1 MAASRGPDLLV
12 GVRERR
18 RGVAGWQTRGARP
31 PTEVDDH
38 GWRTLIAELAD
49 WPLRSVTLQATTD
62 GVTVQSG
69 PNGCAPLYLVGN
81 RRGLWT
87 HWDPGQL
94 YRRISLDSPLDTPLA
109 SLFLAAF
116 DVPYSHRTLIGE
128 LHLLTEG
135 CHAAWRA
142 EDGHL
147 EFRYP
152 PAVGVPAEG
161 TLRPGAD
168 VVDGVW
174 RCLISTMRRWP
185 DHDAMGSELS
195 SGLDSALTTAALVA
209 CEQETPVRTYA
220 MALPPPGGD
229 VQAARRAHLV
239 SHFGSL
245 DTALPMAGHEPFVP
259 HGARALG
266 VPVLPW
272 EECYIEAADAMLAT
286 AAADGVRV
294 MVTGFGGDELCYPRR
309 GGIPGGPYRHRPPAS
324 EAVPGHLTAL
334 AREALQDVPTSADP
348 APPGVALIS
357 AVQVAATSS
366 ARYLRHGIWP
376 VLPLAA
382 PEIVR
387 LCARLPR
394 PWLRDRRLSRELL
407 SRVGVGPNVAYAPD
421 TDTFEPVMARG
432 LRQAW
437 PRWLSGLWDD
447 SRLADLGL
455 IDPARF
461 RTDFAGWA
469 ASGAA
474 DGTVPFYATIQ
485 LELTLRSLDAHAA
498 GAADA
503 APPR

>member
-1 MAASRGPDLLV
+1 MAASRGPDLLI
-12 GVRERR
+12 GVRERC
-18 RGVAGWQTRGARP
+18 RGVSGWQTRDTRP

-38 GWRTLIAELAD
+38 EWRALVAELAE
-49 WPLRSVTLQATTD
+49 WPLRSLTLQATSE

-69 PNGCAPLYLVGN
+69 PNGGAPLYLVGN
-81 RRGLWT
+81 HRGLWA

-94 YRRISLDSPLDTPLA
+94 YRWVSLDRPLDTCLA
-109 SLFLAAF
+109 SLFLATF
-116 DVPYSHRTLIGE
+116 DVPYSHRTLISG
-128 LHLLTEG
+128 LHLLTQG

-147 EFRYP
+147 RFRYP
-152 PAVGVPAEG
+152 PTAGVPAEG

-174 RCLISTMRRWP
+174 RCLTSMMRRWP
-185 DHDAMGSELS
+185 DHDLVGSELS

-209 CEQETPVRTYA
+209 CGRGAPARTYA

-229 VQAARRAHLV
+229 VQAERRADLV
-239 SHFGSL
+239 SHFGTV
-245 DTALPMAGHEPFVP
+245 DTALPMVGHEPF
-259 HGARALG
+259 ALG
-266 VPVLPW
+266 GSRARRTPVVPW
-272 EECYIEAADAMLAT
+272 EECYIEAADALLAT
-286 AAADGVRV
+286 AAADGVQV
-294 MVTGFGGDELCYPRR
+294 MVTGFGGDELCYPRS
-309 GGIPGGPYRHRPPAS
+309 GGPHRHRPPATD
-324 EAVPGHLTAL
+324 ALPGHLTAL
-334 AREALQDVPTSADP
+334 TREALRDVPTAADP
-348 APPGVALIS
+348 APPGVAFVS

-376 VLPLAA
+376 VFPLAG

-387 LCARLPR
+387 LCARLPK

-407 SRVGVGPNVAYAPD
+407 SRAGVSRSVAFARD

-437 PRWLSGLWDD
+437 PRWLSGLWGDC
-447 SRLADLGL
+447 RLADLGL

-461 RTDFAGWA
+461 RADFARWA

-485 LELTLRSLDAHAA
+485 LELTLRSLDAHAS
-498 GAADA
+498 GAI
-503 APPR
+503 PPR